1 MQLAL
6 WKTAIQARRVGLC
19 GSHDWQPEDFEAPV
33 VSLTA
38 TPMSAAAG
46 GGRCRAHGRRRQA
59 HRGARRTPRAADDPD
74 PAAALA
80 GAWA

>member
-46 GGRCRAHGRRRQA
+46 GGRL
-59 HRGARRTPRAADDPD
+59 PRAR
-74 PAAALA
+74 PASPSPPRSTAHTSRR
-80 GAWA
+80 G